1 MTPAQQQ
8 QQRMMRSNMMGQGM
22 PGMNGTPFDATGTIE
37 TIAAGRIQMTDA
49 AGTKRIIVVNNQ
61 TTFKTTGDAAA
72 DFLNNSGLCVQFKG
86 EVDAKGNVS
95 GKVDELT
102 LVSVS
107 KENTPGVYSE
117 SSGEAIKPASAKKG
131 AAAPAGMSKI
141 IGQISPVKGGKYK
154 VQAGRTSVQLE
165 LGESPK
171 ISIDVTDA
179 AFAARF
185 ASKGDKI
192 EVKGV
197 QSPNMLNQAQAQTVT
212 ITLAETLG
220 AKKSSDAAKVDPK
233 HPPKASKSKNGDKA
247 DGLPVPA
254 DDK

>member
-1 MTPAQQQ
+1 
-8 QQRMMRSNMMGQGM
+8 
-22 PGMNGTPFDATGTIE
+22 
-37 TIAAGRIQMTDA
+37 MTDA

-61 TTFKTTGDAAA
+61 TTFKTTGEAAA
-72 DFLNNSGLCVQFKG
+72 DFLANSGLCVQFKG

-107 KENTPGVYSE
+107 KEHARRLFRSQRRAGQTGV
-117 SSGEAIKPASAKKG
+117 GEKG
-131 AAAPAGMSKI
+131 AAAAGMSKI
-141 IGQISPVKGGKYK
+141 IGQISSVKGGKYK
-154 VQAGRTSVQLE
+154 VQAGHTSVQLA

-179 AFAARF
+179 AFAAKF

-197 QSPNMLNQAQAQTVT
+197 QPPNMLDQVQC
-212 ITLAETLG
+212 
-220 AKKSSDAAKVDPK
+220 KP
-233 HPPKASKSKNGDKA
+233 
-247 DGLPVPA
+247 
-254 DDK
+254 